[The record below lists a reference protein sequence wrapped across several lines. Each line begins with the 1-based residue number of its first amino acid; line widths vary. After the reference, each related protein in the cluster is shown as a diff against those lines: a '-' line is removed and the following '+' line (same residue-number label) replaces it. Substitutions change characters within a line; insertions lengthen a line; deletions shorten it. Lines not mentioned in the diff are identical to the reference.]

1 MGTQA
6 HCPKRGKTRVTK
18 SVREVTHV
26 VYFSLSLAPT
36 DAFPPFFPMRKT
48 DYFSFSALKNSTTR
62 PALTPLC
69 LRCIILCLEC
79 MFYSRFYFKSWTLSF
94 SFLLFSYEILVSFIR
109 LSWKK
114 VLYSCTLCRLS
125 LNLTENTIIL
135 WVEFLFLEK
144 KPFYQPQNPTQSQ
157 SYQRFKSASRQVC
170 SICSNNLGRNDEN
183 LRYQRFIFKRQRI
196 ILHGLD
202 YKVIQL

>member
-1 MGTQA
+1 MKRGSLNFQGFQVFKRHLSRLTPSNEILFALLRLYTRTTSIDREKVIYFGHLVLHKGIQDISLKRASRLMSNTKLKIKHNDQSEKRQHNKQPMGTQA
-6 HCPKRGKTRVTK
+6 HCPKRGKTRVTE

-79 MFYSRFYFKSWTLSF
+79 MFYSRFYFKS
-94 SFLLFSYEILVSFIR
+94 
-109 LSWKK
+109 
-114 VLYSCTLCRLS
+114 
-125 LNLTENTIIL
+125 
-135 WVEFLFLEK
+135 
-144 KPFYQPQNPTQSQ
+144 
-157 SYQRFKSASRQVC
+157 
-170 SICSNNLGRNDEN
+170 
-183 LRYQRFIFKRQRI
+183 
-196 ILHGLD
+196 
-202 YKVIQL
+202 

>member
-1 MGTQA
+1 MKYSLLCCVYIQEPQVLIVKQNTSDILWAPGFAQRNLGYLPQRASRLMSNTKLKIKHNDQSEKRQHNKQPMRTQA
-6 HCPKRGKTRVTK
+6 HCPKRGKTRVTE

-79 MFYSRFYFKSWTLSF
+79 MFYSRFYFKSWALSF
-94 SFLLFSYEILVSFIR
+94 SFLLFSFEILVSFIR

-114 VLYSCTLCRLS
+114 VLYSCYPL
-125 LNLTENTIIL
+125 
-135 WVEFLFLEK
+135 
-144 KPFYQPQNPTQSQ
+144 
-157 SYQRFKSASRQVC
+157 
-170 SICSNNLGRNDEN
+170 
-183 LRYQRFIFKRQRI
+183 
-196 ILHGLD
+196 
-202 YKVIQL
+202 

>member
-1 MGTQA
+1 MSNTKLKIKHNDQSEKRQHNKQPMGTQA
-6 HCPKRGKTRVTK
+6 HCPKRGKTRVTE

-79 MFYSRFYFKSWTLSF
+79 MFYSRFYFKSWALSF

-114 VLYSCTLCRLS
+114 VLYSCYPLKTLVKFNRKYNYSVDWIFVFRKETFLSAAESDAITELPKIQKRLAAS
-125 LNLTENTIIL
+125 L
-135 WVEFLFLEK
+135 
-144 KPFYQPQNPTQSQ
+144 
-157 SYQRFKSASRQVC
+157 FK
-170 SICSNNLGRNDEN
+170 L
-183 LRYQRFIFKRQRI
+183 
-196 ILHGLD
+196 
-202 YKVIQL
+202 